1 MQFDPNY
8 GRASIP
14 HVAQDPQ
21 GPHGLQ
27 GPQGRYGKPV
37 HGYKKPGMSPDRW
50 AMIVLAAV
58 EFIAGVVSIVEGV
71 SGLGISGEHGTAGS
85 STLPGFT
92 NQFDPLQDLRTKIG
106 WGVALNCISLLSL
119 MGITAYYTVGRK
131 VQHYNHLRHF
141 PLLGSAFA
149 LKVAVIVLGAV
160 GIVAATA
167 GSTVL
172 FCAGSYNN
180 LVPYKTPKA
189 REDVHAALSMA
200 AAFQLVCLV
209 LKLLEAVLGHVWAL
223 TLHNYHMQAINK

>member
-1 MQFDPNY
+1 MLGPDY
-8 GRASIP
+8 GRAP
-14 HVAQDPQ
+14 ALQPEQ
-21 GPHGLQ
+21 GYSQPMHGHKL
-27 GPQGRYGKPV
+27 PR
-37 HGYKKPGMSPDRW
+37 MSPDRW
-50 AMIVLAAV
+50 AMVAFAAV
-58 EFIAGVVSIVEGV
+58 EFIAGVVSIVEAA

-106 WGVALNCISLLSL
+106 WGVALNSVSLLSL

-131 VQHYNHLRHF
+131 VQHYHHLRHF
-141 PLLGSAFA
+141 PLLGSAFV

-160 GIVAATA
+160 GVVAATA

-180 LVPYKTPKA
+180 LVPYKTAKA
-189 REDVHAALSMA
+189 REDVHGALSMA

-223 TLHNYHMQAINK
+223 TLHNYHMQSLNK